1 MLDPYTV
8 LDFTDERGELGPML
22 LGDLGAEVIRIE
34 LPGGTSARRSGPG
47 IVKDNAENDSPQFL
61 AFNRN
66 KKSIVLDPNDPKDCL
81 ALNELI
87 KRADFVF
94 ESGTNAKAYGV
105 DFETARKLQARVI
118 WVQITTFGVDGPHAD
133 LVGNDLVIAAMGG
146 PVALQG
152 PLERAPVRVTV
163 PQVWRHVGAESA
175 AAALAAHARMVKTGV
190 GKYVDLSAQTVMTWT
205 MLQAMDAH
213 AIQGFDF
220 QRKGSQMP
228 NPVGIELVHPCA
240 DGYVVAL
247 PMSKVIK
254 GCMPWMI
261 EDGIFDSS
269 AQELD
274 WDEFDHNV
282 ANPAYEPFN
291 YETAKQRLR
300 EFFKKHTKE
309 ELLQYGI
316 KHNVTLAPV
325 NTLPELMQLEH
336 LQTRDYW
343 DWKEVGGQKVRTAG
357 LWAKTNVPAL
367 SIRQE
372 APKLNE
378 HSDEVRQ
385 RLTEPFAPHDYPPT
399 EGPEVLPFRDVK
411 VADFSWVG
419 VGPISSKYLA
429 DHGAT
434 VVRIESENRPDVL
447 RGGAPFKDAEP
458 GWNRSQFFG
467 DFNTSKMGMAL
478 DLKLPEAR
486 DLAKKIIQWSDVV
499 IESFAPGAFER
510 MGFSYEEIQ
519 KINPNVIMV
528 STCLMGQ
535 TGPAAR
541 LAGYGYH
548 AAAMAGFYEVT
559 GWKDLGPSGPWT
571 AYTDTIAPRFVS
583 TILAAALDQKRRSG
597 KGVFIDLAQIE
608 AALHFLAP
616 EFLDYQINGYSPTRL
631 GNRSRETAPQGCY
644 ACEGDDRWCAIAI
657 DTEDQWLQLVEMIPQ
672 LDAEQDNMTR
682 QLNHDAIDQTI
693 SDWTT
698 TRDARAVMMEC
709 QSRGIPAG
717 LVQRSSDLLA
727 DPQYVHRKF
736 YRYFDHPEMGN
747 VPYAGH
753 QYRISDYDNG
763 PRGPAPLLGEHSF
776 EVLTELLGLNEDEL
790 SAAFSSGAIT

>member
-1 MLDPYTV
+1 MLGPYIV

-22 LGDLGAEVIRIE
+22 LGDLGAEVIRVE

-47 IVKDNAENDSPQFL
+47 AARAKSQGDSLQFL

-66 KKSIVLDPNDPKDCL
+66 KKSLVLDPDNKEDCL
-81 ALNELI
+81 VLNDLL

-94 ESGTNAKAYGV
+94 ESGSNAGAYGI
-105 DFETARKLQARVI
+105 DFQSARKLQSRII
-118 WVQITTFGVDGPHAD
+118 WVQITPFGVDGPHAD
-133 LVGNDLVIAAMGG
+133 LNANDLVLAAMGG

-175 AAALAAHARMVKTGV
+175 AAALVAHARMVKTGE
-190 GKYVDLSAQTVMTWT
+190 GRNVDLSAQTVMTWT

-247 PMSKVIK
+247 PMSAVIR
-254 GCMPWMI
+254 GCMEWMI
-261 EDGIFDSS
+261 DDGIFAQS
-269 AQELD
+269 ATELD
-274 WDEFDHNV
+274 WNEFDLNV
-282 ANPAYEPFN
+282 ANPDYKPYN
-291 YETAKQRLR
+291 YSYVKQKLR
-300 EFFKKHTKE
+300 EFFKKHTKK

-316 KHNVTLAPV
+316 QNNVTLAPV

-336 LQTRDYW
+336 LATRDYW
-343 DWKEVGGQKVRTAG
+343 YPQEIDEQTVHTAG
-357 LWAKTNVPAL
+357 LWAKTNEPAL
-367 SIRQE
+367 SIRQA
-372 APKLNE
+372 APRLNE
-378 HSDEVRQ
+378 HGEQLRR
-385 RLTEPFAPHDYPPT
+385 RLTEPFTPPEYPVV
-399 EGPEVLPFRDVK
+399 EGPDVLPFEGVK
-411 VADFSWVG
+411 VADFAWVG
-419 VGPISSKYLA
+419 VGPISTKYLA

-486 DLAKKIIQWSDVV
+486 DLARKIIQWADVV

-510 MGFSYEEIQ
+510 MGFSYEEIR
-519 KINPNVIMV
+519 KINPNIIMV

-559 GWKDLGPSGPWT
+559 GWEDLGPSGPWT

-583 TILAAALDQKRRSG
+583 TILAAALDHKRRSG

-616 EFLDYQINGYSPTRL
+616 ELLDFQINGYSPTRL
-631 GNRSRETAPQGCY
+631 GNRSREYAPQGCY
-644 ACEGDDRWCAIAI
+644 PCEGEDRWCAIAI
-657 DTEDQWLQLVEMIPQ
+657 DTEDQWKALASIIPE
-672 LDAEQDNMTR
+672 LDANQDNRTR
-682 QLNHDAIDQTI
+682 QANHDAIDQAIGAWTI
-693 SDWTT
+693 G
-698 TRDARAVMMEC
+698 RDARAIMMEC

-727 DPQYVHRKF
+727 DPQYLHRKF
-736 YRYFDHPEMGN
+736 YRYHEHPEMGN

-753 QYRISDYDNG
+753 QYRISNYDNG

-776 EVLTELLGLNEDEL
+776 EVLTELLGLDEDEL
-790 SAAFSSGAIT
+790 SLAFASGAVT